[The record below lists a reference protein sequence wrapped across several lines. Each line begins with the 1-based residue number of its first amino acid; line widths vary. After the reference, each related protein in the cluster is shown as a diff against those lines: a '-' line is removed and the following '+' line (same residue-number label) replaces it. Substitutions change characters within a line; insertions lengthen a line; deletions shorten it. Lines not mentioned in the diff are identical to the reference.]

1 MTPFKTPY
9 NAYEH
14 PCRGERIIGPTL
26 TVPDQTMTISEIM
39 RRFAS
44 GLPVGGAKV
53 PIWDGETD
61 DDLDLSQ
68 YDRADRAMIAKEKA
82 EELNALRERIETSEK
97 ERQARKQKWRDEQ
110 LIKATKAQ
118 MSSVSGPSAKD

>member
-9 NAYEH
+9 NAMAH

-118 MSSVSGPSAKD
+118 MSSVSGPSSKD